1 MSYHD
6 LIEELQEDEIS
17 KSFRLLHGVS
27 MGLAFAAKTLLLAP
41 KP

>member
-17 KSFRLLHGVS
+17 KSFRLLHGVNV
-27 MGLAFAAKTLLLAP
+27 GLVFASKSLVLAP